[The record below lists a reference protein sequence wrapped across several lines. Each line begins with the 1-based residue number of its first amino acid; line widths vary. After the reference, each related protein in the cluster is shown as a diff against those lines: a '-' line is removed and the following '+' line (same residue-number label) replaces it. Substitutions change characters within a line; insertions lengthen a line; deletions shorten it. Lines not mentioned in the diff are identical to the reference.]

1 MSATQWQQGFA
12 VGVAAAA
19 GLAIAGMAMSA
30 AATAAREPAREP
42 QLQHQE
48 PQQGGHE
55 DTKTNRRARRLAR
68 RAELAKS
75 AKEAVDTAAAT
86 VALAKQEAQDVDV
99 DAAGQHGDHVVDA
112 AGTTSTLFDSVGSA
126 DRILRKAETVLQRRT
141 SRIIIVV
148 EKCSLDHNH
157 SVRASSSKILIQYIT
172 FVVSQSLRGT
182 TRILHS
188 NVTFFG

>member
-1 MSATQWQQGFA
+1 MRLKLNVISLPFTNA
-12 VGVAAAA
+12 
-19 GLAIAGMAMSA
+19 LPSLC
-30 AATAAREPAREP
+30 P
-42 QLQHQE
+42 QRKST
-48 PQQGGHE
+48 P
-55 DTKTNRRARRLAR
+55 RRARRLAR

-86 VALAKQEAQDVDV
+86 AAPAKQEAQDVDV

-157 SVRASSSKILIQYIT
+157 SVRASSSKILNQYIT
-172 FVVSQSLRGT
+172 FVVYPRSTGH
-182 TRILHS
+182 RILHS